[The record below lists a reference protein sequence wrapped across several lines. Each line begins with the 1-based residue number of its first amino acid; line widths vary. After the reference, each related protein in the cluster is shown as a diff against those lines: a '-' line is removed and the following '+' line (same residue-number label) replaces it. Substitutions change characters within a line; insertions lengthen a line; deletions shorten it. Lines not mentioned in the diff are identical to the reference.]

1 MRLNLLFLLVLFAVF
16 GDNDKMKISKKLMMS
31 SLAASVI
38 AVGATGCSTTTDTG
52 AIGVDRNQ
60 LLVVSD
66 QQVQQLSNQAFQQEI
81 AAARAK
87 GLLDTNPAQLARLQK
102 ISQRLI
108 AQTGAYRSDARQ
120 WPWEVHVI
128 KSNELNAHVFPGGK
142 IVFYSGIIDRLSLT
156 DAEIAAIMGHEMA
169 HALREHT
176 RERLSREVA
185 TQTGIGIAAS
195 VLGLSQGQ
203 TQLAGLA
210 GDLGI
215 SRPNSRTQE
224 TEADLMGLEL
234 MARAGYD
241 PNAAISL
248 WRKMQSASGRGEP
261 PQFLSTHP
269 VSSTRIATIQSLLPR
284 VMPLYQQSRYR

>member
-1 MRLNLLFLLVLFAVF
+1 MRLTFLFLLVLFAVF

-215 SRPNSRTQE
+215 SRPHSRTQE

>member
-215 SRPNSRTQE
+215 SRPHSRTQE

-241 PNAAISL
+241 PNAAVSL

>member
-128 KSNELNAHVFPGGK
+128 KSNELNAHVLPGGK
-142 IVFYSGIIDRLSLT
+142 IIFYSGIIDRLSLT

-215 SRPNSRTQE
+215 SRPHSRTQE

>member
-1 MRLNLLFLLVLFAVF
+1 
-16 GDNDKMKISKKLMMS
+16 MKISKKLMMS

-66 QQVQQLSNQAFQQEI
+66 QQVQQLSKQAFQQEI

-215 SRPNSRTQE
+215 SRPHSRTQE

>member
-1 MRLNLLFLLVLFAVF
+1 MRLTFLFLLVLFAVF

-241 PNAAISL
+241 PNAAVSL
-248 WRKMQSASGRGEP
+248 WRKMQSAGGRGEP

>member
-120 WPWEVHVI
+120 WSWEVHVI

-203 TQLAGLA
+203 AQLAGLA

>member
-1 MRLNLLFLLVLFAVF
+1 MRLKFLFLLVLFAVF
-16 GDNDKMKISKKLMMS
+16 GDNDKMKISKKFMMS

-215 SRPNSRTQE
+215 SRPNTRTQE

>member
-120 WPWEVHVI
+120 WSWEVHVI
-128 KSNELNAHVFPGGK
+128 KSNELNAHVLPGGK

-176 RERLSREVA
+176 RERLSRDVA

-203 TQLAGLA
+203 AQLAGLA

-241 PNAAISL
+241 PNAAVSL
-248 WRKMQSASGRGEP
+248 WRKMQSAGGRGEP

>member
-1 MRLNLLFLLVLFAVF
+1 MRLNFLFLLVLFAVF

-241 PNAAISL
+241 PNAAVSL

>member
-1 MRLNLLFLLVLFAVF
+1 MRLNLIFLLVLFAVF

-203 TQLAGLA
+203 AQLAGLA

-248 WRKMQSASGRGEP
+248 WRKMQSAGGRGEP

>member
-128 KSNELNAHVFPGGK
+128 KSNELNAHVLPGGK
-142 IVFYSGIIDRLSLT
+142 IIFYSGIIDRLSLT

-203 TQLAGLA
+203 AQLAGLA

-224 TEADLMGLEL
+224 TEADLMGVEL

>member
-128 KSNELNAHVFPGGK
+128 KSNELNAHVLPGGK
-142 IVFYSGIIDRLSLT
+142 IVFYSGIIDRLNLT

-176 RERLSREVA
+176 RERLSRDVA

-203 TQLAGLA
+203 AQLAGLA

>member
-1 MRLNLLFLLVLFAVF
+1 
-16 GDNDKMKISKKLMMS
+16 MKISKKLMMS

-87 GLLDTNPAQLARLQK
+87 GLLDTNPAQLARLKK

-108 AQTGAYRSDARQ
+108 AQTGAYRNDARQ

-128 KSNELNAHVFPGGK
+128 KSNELNAHVLPGGK
-142 IVFYSGIIDRLSLT
+142 IVFYSGIIDRLNLT

-215 SRPNSRTQE
+215 SRPHSRTQE

-241 PNAAISL
+241 PNAAVSL
-248 WRKMQSASGRGEP
+248 WRKMQSAGGRGEP

>member
-1 MRLNLLFLLVLFAVF
+1 MRLNFLFLLVLFAVF

-87 GLLDTNPAQLARLQK
+87 GLLDTNPAQLARLKK

-120 WPWEVHVI
+120 WSWEVHVI
-128 KSNELNAHVFPGGK
+128 KSNELNAHVLPGGK
-142 IVFYSGIIDRLSLT
+142 IVFYSGIIDRLNLT

-203 TQLAGLA
+203 AQLAGLA

-241 PNAAISL
+241 PNAAVSL
-248 WRKMQSASGRGEP
+248 WRKMQSAGGRGEP

>member
-1 MRLNLLFLLVLFAVF
+1 
-16 GDNDKMKISKKLMMS
+16 MKISKKLMMS

-185 TQTGIGIAAS
+185 TQKGIGIAAS

-210 GDLGI
+210 VDLGI
-215 SRPNSRTQE
+215 SRPHSRTQE

>member
-203 TQLAGLA
+203 AQLAGLA

-241 PNAAISL
+241 PNAAVSL
-248 WRKMQSASGRGEP
+248 WRKMQSAGGRGEP

>member
-1 MRLNLLFLLVLFAVF
+1 MRLNFLFLLVLFAVF

-87 GLLDTNPAQLARLQK
+87 GLLDTNPAQLARLKK

-108 AQTGAYRSDARQ
+108 AQTGAYRNDARQ
-120 WPWEVHVI
+120 WAWEVHVI
-128 KSNELNAHVFPGGK
+128 KSNELNAHVLPGGK
-142 IVFYSGIIDRLSLT
+142 IVFYSGIIDRLNLT

-203 TQLAGLA
+203 AQLAGLA

-241 PNAAISL
+241 PNAAVSL
-248 WRKMQSASGRGEP
+248 WRKMQSAGGRGEP

-284 VMPLYQQSRYR
+284 VMPLYQQSRSR

>member
-1 MRLNLLFLLVLFAVF
+1 MRLNFLFLLVLFAVF

-38 AVGATGCSTTTDTG
+38 TVGATGCSTTTDTG

-87 GLLDTNPAQLARLQK
+87 GLLDTNPAQLARLKK

-108 AQTGAYRSDARQ
+108 AQTGAYRNDARQ
-120 WPWEVHVI
+120 WAWEVHVI
-128 KSNELNAHVFPGGK
+128 KSNELNAHVLPGGK
-142 IVFYSGIIDRLSLT
+142 IVLYSCIIDRLNLT

-203 TQLAGLA
+203 AQLAGLA

-241 PNAAISL
+241 PNAAVSL

>member
-1 MRLNLLFLLVLFAVF
+1 
-16 GDNDKMKISKKLMMS
+16 MKISKKLMMS

-66 QQVQQLSNQAFQQEI
+66 QQVQQLSKQAFQQEI

-203 TQLAGLA
+203 AQLAGLA

-215 SRPNSRTQE
+215 SRPHSRTQE

>member
-1 MRLNLLFLLVLFAVF
+1 MRLDFLFLLVLFAVF

-60 LLVVSD
+60 LLVVSN

-87 GLLDTNPAQLARLQK
+87 GLLDTNPTQLARLKK

-108 AQTGAYRSDARQ
+108 AQTGAYRSDAKQ
-120 WPWEVHVI
+120 WSWEVHVI
-128 KSNELNAHVFPGGK
+128 KSNELNAHVLPGGK

-203 TQLAGLA
+203 AQLAGLA

-241 PNAAISL
+241 PNAAVSL
-248 WRKMQSASGRGEP
+248 WRKMQSAGGRGEP

>member
-1 MRLNLLFLLVLFAVF
+1 
-16 GDNDKMKISKKLMMS
+16 MKISKKLMMS

-38 AVGATGCSTTTDTG
+38 TVGATGCSTTTDTG

-87 GLLDTNPAQLARLQK
+87 GLLDTNPAQLARLKK

-108 AQTGAYRSDARQ
+108 AQTGAYRNDARQ
-120 WPWEVHVI
+120 WAWEVHVI
-128 KSNELNAHVFPGGK
+128 KSNELNAHVLPGGK
-142 IVFYSGIIDRLSLT
+142 IVFYSGIIDRLNLT

-203 TQLAGLA
+203 AQLAGLA

-241 PNAAISL
+241 PNAAVSL

-284 VMPLYQQSRYR
+284 VMPLYQQSRSR

>member
-38 AVGATGCSTTTDTG
+38 AVAVTGCSTTTDTG

-120 WPWEVHVI
+120 WSWEVHVI
-128 KSNELNAHVFPGGK
+128 KSNELNAHVLPGGK

-176 RERLSREVA
+176 RERLSRDVA

-203 TQLAGLA
+203 AQLAGLA

-241 PNAAISL
+241 PNAAVSL
-248 WRKMQSASGRGEP
+248 WRKMQSAGGRGEP

>member
-1 MRLNLLFLLVLFAVF
+1 
-16 GDNDKMKISKKLMMS
+16 MKISKKLMMS

-128 KSNELNAHVFPGGK
+128 KSNELNAHVLPGGK

-156 DAEIAAIMGHEMA
+156 DA
-169 HALREHT
+169 
-176 RERLSREVA
+176 
-185 TQTGIGIAAS
+185 
-195 VLGLSQGQ
+195 
-203 TQLAGLA
+203 
-210 GDLGI
+210 
-215 SRPNSRTQE
+215 
-224 TEADLMGLEL
+224 
-234 MARAGYD
+234 
-241 PNAAISL
+241 
-248 WRKMQSASGRGEP
+248 
-261 PQFLSTHP
+261 
-269 VSSTRIATIQSLLPR
+269 
-284 VMPLYQQSRYR
+284 

>member
-128 KSNELNAHVFPGGK
+128 KSNELNAHVLPGGK

-210 GDLGI
+210 VDLGI
-215 SRPNSRTQE
+215 SRPHSRTQE

>member
-38 AVGATGCSTTTDTG
+38 AVAVTGCSTTTDTG

-66 QQVQQLSNQAFQQEI
+66 QQVQQLSKQAFQQEI

-120 WPWEVHVI
+120 WSWEVHVI
-128 KSNELNAHVFPGGK
+128 KSNELNAHVLPGGK

-176 RERLSREVA
+176 RERLSRDVA

-203 TQLAGLA
+203 AQLAGLA

>member
-1 MRLNLLFLLVLFAVF
+1 
-16 GDNDKMKISKKLMMS
+16 MKISKKLMMS

-203 TQLAGLA
+203 AQLAGLA

-241 PNAAISL
+241 PNAAVSL

>member
-1 MRLNLLFLLVLFAVF
+1 
-16 GDNDKMKISKKLMMS
+16 MKISQKFMMS

-60 LLVVSD
+60 LLVVSN

-87 GLLDTNPAQLARLQK
+87 GLLDTNPAQLARLKK

-120 WPWEVHVI
+120 WSWEVHVI
-128 KSNELNAHVFPGGK
+128 KSNELNAHVLPGGK

-203 TQLAGLA
+203 AQLAGLA
-210 GDLGI
+210 GDWGN

-241 PNAAISL
+241 PNAAVSL
-248 WRKMQSASGRGEP
+248 WRKMQSAGGRGEP

>member
-38 AVGATGCSTTTDTG
+38 AVAVTGCSTTTDTG

-66 QQVQQLSNQAFQQEI
+66 QQVQQLSKQAFQQEI

-120 WPWEVHVI
+120 WSWEVHVI
-128 KSNELNAHVFPGGK
+128 KSNELNAHVLPGGK

-176 RERLSREVA
+176 RERLSRDVA

-203 TQLAGLA
+203 AQLAGLA

-241 PNAAISL
+241 PNAAVSL
-248 WRKMQSASGRGEP
+248 WRKMQSAGGRGEP

>member
-1 MRLNLLFLLVLFAVF
+1 MRLNFLFLLVLFAVF

-185 TQTGIGIAAS
+185 TQTGIGIAGS

-215 SRPNSRTQE
+215 SRPHSRTQE

-241 PNAAISL
+241 PNAAVSL
-248 WRKMQSASGRGEP
+248 WRKMQSAGGRGEP

>member
-1 MRLNLLFLLVLFAVF
+1 MRLNFLFLLVLFAVF

-38 AVGATGCSTTTDTG
+38 TVGATGCSTTTDTG

-87 GLLDTNPAQLARLQK
+87 GLLDTNPAQLARLKK

-108 AQTGAYRSDARQ
+108 AQTGAYRNDARQ
-120 WPWEVHVI
+120 WAWEVHVI
-128 KSNELNAHVFPGGK
+128 KSNELNAHVLPGGK

-215 SRPNSRTQE
+215 SRPHSRTQE

-241 PNAAISL
+241 PNAAVSL
-248 WRKMQSASGRGEP
+248 WRKMQSAGGRGEP

-284 VMPLYQQSRYR
+284 VMPLYQQSRSR

>member
-1 MRLNLLFLLVLFAVF
+1 
-16 GDNDKMKISKKLMMS
+16 MKISKKLMMS

-60 LLVVSD
+60 LLVVSN

-87 GLLDTNPAQLARLQK
+87 GLLDTNPAQLARLKK

-120 WPWEVHVI
+120 WSWEVHVI
-128 KSNELNAHVFPGGK
+128 KSNELNAHVLPGGK

-176 RERLSREVA
+176 RERLSRDVA

-203 TQLAGLA
+203 AQLAGLA

-241 PNAAISL
+241 PNAAVSL
-248 WRKMQSASGRGEP
+248 WRKMQSAGGRGEP

>member
-1 MRLNLLFLLVLFAVF
+1 MRLNFLFLLVLFAVF

-87 GLLDTNPAQLARLQK
+87 GLLDTNPAQLARLKK

-120 WPWEVHVI
+120 WAWEVHVI
-128 KSNELNAHVFPGGK
+128 KSNELNAHVLPGGK
-142 IVFYSGIIDRLSLT
+142 IVFYSGIIDRLNLT

-203 TQLAGLA
+203 AQLAGLA

-241 PNAAISL
+241 PNAAVSL
-248 WRKMQSASGRGEP
+248 WRKMQSAGGRGEP

-284 VMPLYQQSRYR
+284 VMPLYQQSRSR

>member
-1 MRLNLLFLLVLFAVF
+1 
-16 GDNDKMKISKKLMMS
+16 MKISKKLMMS

-203 TQLAGLA
+203 AQLAGLA

>member
-1 MRLNLLFLLVLFAVF
+1 
-16 GDNDKMKISKKLMMS
+16 MKISKKLMMS

-215 SRPNSRTQE
+215 SRPHSRTQE

-241 PNAAISL
+241 PNAAVSL
-248 WRKMQSASGRGEP
+248 WRKMQSAGGRGEP

-284 VMPLYQQSRYR
+284 VMPLYQQSRSR

>member
-1 MRLNLLFLLVLFAVF
+1 MRLTFLFLLVLFAVF

-195 VLGLSQGQ
+195 VLGLSQDQ

-215 SRPNSRTQE
+215 SRPHSRTQE

>member
-1 MRLNLLFLLVLFAVF
+1 MRLTFLFLLVLFAVF

-176 RERLSREVA
+176 RERLSRDVA

-203 TQLAGLA
+203 AQLAGLA

-241 PNAAISL
+241 PNAAVSL